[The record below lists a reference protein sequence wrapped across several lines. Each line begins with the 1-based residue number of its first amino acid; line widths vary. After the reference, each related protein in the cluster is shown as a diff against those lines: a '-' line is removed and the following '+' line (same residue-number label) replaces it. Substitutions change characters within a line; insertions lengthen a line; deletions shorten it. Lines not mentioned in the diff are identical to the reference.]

1 MTDSKPLGD
10 AAERAIQNQLKAL
23 QIANGYFNAHLQ
35 DQEAVEFLKARK
47 ADSLAIRRFKL
58 GYAPNNWRGLCD
70 HYSKATIAHA
80 AHDAGLLSKQAN
92 SNRYLDFFRGRL
104 MFPIH
109 SLDGRIVGYGG
120 RIVVQEPD
128 PEKKAPKFI
137 NTPETALFDKG
148 SMLYGLYEHQN
159 LIRSTREATLVEGY
173 MDVITTSING
183 HDTTVAPMGTA
194 FTDAQLRLL
203 QMLGVRRLFICLDGD
218 GAGQAAAARTL
229 NVIMQSYDPS
239 MEIRVVT
246 LPDNHDP
253 DSFIREFG
261 GNAFAQQKQAATSLA
276 DYIHSLLIKG
286 IPEKPCLEDKALYL
300 HRLETYTEHACGELL
315 EQLIAQASE
324 YSGLPPHVIGDESVQ
339 RRRMSAFAHYHPLV
353 GLAAR
358 WMMFDDHRL
367 QIAGKFRTIQS
378 QDEGLMELGQMAK
391 EILANETPTTT
402 LNNFALAHG
411 ELNAHEFAELQRH
424 WATWYKPKVMNHHLD
439 NIRNNPNDEVSRR
452 ALRSMVLG

>member
-1 MTDSKPLGD
+1 
-10 AAERAIQNQLKAL
+10 
-23 QIANGYFNAHLQ
+23 
-35 DQEAVEFLKARK
+35 
-47 ADSLAIRRFKL
+47 
-58 GYAPNNWRGLCD
+58 
-70 HYSKATIAHA
+70 
-80 AHDAGLLSKQAN
+80 
-92 SNRYLDFFRGRL
+92 
-104 MFPIH
+104 
-109 SLDGRIVGYGG
+109 
-120 RIVVQEPD
+120 
-128 PEKKAPKFI
+128 
-137 NTPETALFDKG
+137 
-148 SMLYGLYEHQN
+148 MLYGLYEHQN

-315 EQLIAQASE
+315 NNSSLRHPST
-324 YSGLPPHVIGDESVQ
+324 
-339 RRRMSAFAHYHPLV
+339 RAF
-353 GLAAR
+353 
-358 WMMFDDHRL
+358 HR
-367 QIAGKFRTIQS
+367 T
-378 QDEGLMELGQMAK
+378 
-391 EILANETPTTT
+391 
-402 LNNFALAHG
+402 
-411 ELNAHEFAELQRH
+411 
-424 WATWYKPKVMNHHLD
+424 
-439 NIRNNPNDEVSRR
+439 
-452 ALRSMVLG
+452 